1 MVNTNKKAV
10 IDTQNLKRRNINIAL
25 KKVIKLQG
33 KRIRKNRRTKQKT
46 TNKTAIIKY
55 YQ

>member
-1 MVNTNKKAV
+1 MVNTNKKSCNRY
-10 IDTQNLKRRNINIAL
+10 TNLKRRNINITL

-33 KRIRKNRRTKQKT
+33 KRTRKNQRTKQKT
-46 TNKTAIIKY
+46 TNKTAISKY